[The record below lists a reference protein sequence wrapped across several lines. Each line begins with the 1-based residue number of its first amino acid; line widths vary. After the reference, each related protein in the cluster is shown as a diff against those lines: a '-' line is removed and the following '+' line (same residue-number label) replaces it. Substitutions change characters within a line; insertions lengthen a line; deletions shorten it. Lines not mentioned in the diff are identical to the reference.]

1 MALQNSKGNT
11 LDGCIK
17 YRCMKKCVFRPK
29 WIDRSESFSMTLSDL
44 ERQDASGPVFPAV
57 LHTLIQG
64 RAQGFSLGE
73 GKTEEPKA
81 ESGVGFFERGSN
93 PFPPARESGERYELP
108 RGGAPAAQ
116 RFSTRHPCRPPPPCI
131 RPCAI
136 VYRLAIKFG
145 TGTQGERTCFGGHP
159 RSSAPIFGGGGP
171 NMVGHSNQILHSD
184 QTTCMVCNFLRGLP
198 RRD

>member
-1 MALQNSKGNT
+1 MALQNSKGNI

-29 WIDRSESFSMTLSDL
+29 SIDRSESFSMTLSDL

-81 ESGVGFFERGSN
+81 ESGVGFLERGSN

-108 RGGAPAAQ
+108 SGVRGGAPAAQ
-116 RFSTRHPCRPPPPCI
+116 RFSTRHPCRPPPLAYAP
-131 RPCAI
+131 ALI

-145 TGTQGERTCFGGHP
+145 TGTQWEEGRFWGHP
-159 RSSAPIFGGGGP
+159 RSSAPFFWRWGTQHGRI
-171 NMVGHSNQILHSD
+171 
-184 QTTCMVCNFLRGLP
+184 
-198 RRD
+198 